1 MDPLYLDTEQ
11 QRNPVRE
18 ISGPARRAFAL
29 GVLVGGLACASLTAV
44 AFYAT
49 GEPATA
55 PGSKFAYVP
64 GLLLPRPLLA
74 RSALPAAVM
83 QEAPPGEQTIAVA
96 GATGRTGQLVVK
108 QLLSEGYGVKAVMR
122 NLSKA
127 ADVMPGNTPK
137 LEHVQLDFA
146 NATKDEVHTTL
157 AGADAVIWCASGFSD
172 AGASLDV
179 KAMEELPGAFE
190 KGGGKPRVVMLSSAG
205 VTRTAWPADK
215 QARLVG
221 ACDIP
226 IIRLNPGGILE
237 CKAKAESLLR
247 ESGVPYCI
255 VRPTGLK
262 FDGSWP
268 RGRPILSQGDV
279 AVGRATAEDVAS
291 TLCSV
296 LQEPA
301 AAGKTFEMFTLAGY
315 PPPRAGL
322 GAAFEKLVPD
332 KSASGPDLADDVVD
346 ATYAAM
352 QQCLPGEEQD
362 ATKLEMGRTYEQVDS
377 GEVAREPGAAP
388 TEREVALASGVAGGA
403 AEGKKTGK
411 RAQVRELLR
420 NLWP

>member
-1 MDPLYLDTEQ
+1 
-11 QRNPVRE
+11 
-18 ISGPARRAFAL
+18 
-29 GVLVGGLACASLTAV
+29 
-44 AFYAT
+44 
-49 GEPATA
+49 
-55 PGSKFAYVP
+55 
-64 GLLLPRPLLA
+64 
-74 RSALPAAVM
+74 M

-108 QLLSEGYGVKAVMR
+108 QLLSEGYGVRAVVR

-127 ADVMPGNTPK
+127 GDVMPASTPK
-137 LEHVQLDFA
+137 LEHIQLDFA
-146 NATKDEVHTTL
+146 NASKDEVHTTF

-179 KAMEELPGAFE
+179 KAMEELPGAL
-190 KGGGKPRVVMLSSAG
+190 GAGGALGGKPRVVMLSSAG
-205 VTRTAWPADK
+205 VTRTAWPAAK
-215 QARLVG
+215 QARLAG

-255 VRPTGLK
+255 VRPTGIK

-268 RGRPILSQGDV
+268 RGRPFLSQGDV
-279 AVGRATAEDVAS
+279 AVGRANAEDVAS

-315 PPPRAGL
+315 PPSRAGL
-322 GAAFEKLVPD
+322 GPALTRLAPD
-332 KSASGPDLADDVVD
+332 KSPGGADLPDDVVD

-352 QQCLPGEEQD
+352 QQCLPGVEQD
-362 ATKLEMGRTYEQVDS
+362 ATKLEMGRTYEQVDR
-377 GEVAREPGAAP
+377 GEVAREPGTAP
-388 TEREVALASGVAGGA
+388 TAREVELASGVAGGA
-403 AEGKKTGK
+403 AEGTAEKMGK
-411 RAQVRELLR
+411 RARIWEHLKSVWPRR
-420 NLWP
+420 NRFP